1 MMMFYSFSSQLQQ
14 PVEEA
19 ALAGPHLADQA
30 HKTHWQVVL
39 RDDVQG
45 LLVYL
50 DFSILPDPDELDR
63 LAQVVPALGVGLVDL
78 AEVGLGVL
86 ELLLE
91 LGPAVT

>member
-1 MMMFYSFSSQLQQ
+1 MKMFYSFSSQLQQ
-14 PVEEA
+14 PVEET
-19 ALAGPHLADQA
+19 ALASPHLTDQA

-50 DFSILPDPDELDR
+50 YFSILPDPDELHG